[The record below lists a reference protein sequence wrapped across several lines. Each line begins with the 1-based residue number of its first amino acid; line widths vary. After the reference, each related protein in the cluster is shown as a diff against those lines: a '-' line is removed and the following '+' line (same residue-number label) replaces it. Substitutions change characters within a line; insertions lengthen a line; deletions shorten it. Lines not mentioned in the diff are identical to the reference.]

1 MQARLNI
8 AKKSCIEIYK
18 AINSLVSSK
27 DEQYFINI
35 SETEHKN
42 YFEDKMQ
49 QNIKNVYG
57 MDNKDLVYSK
67 NIKLLDDVYYW
78 IINPIDDIENYIVVN
93 NIRRSKSGKYFP
105 GRRVLEEE
113 VNGCYTGSA
122 INELSA
128 NTWCK
133 THPEIINHCLG
144 KTVGSIA
151 DGTTDPIPSG
161 LVGEYVDKKI
171 K

>member
-18 AINSLVSSK
+18 AINSLISSK

-67 NIKLLDDVYYW
+67 NIK
-78 IINPIDDIENYIVVN
+78 
-93 NIRRSKSGKYFP
+93 
-105 GRRVLEEE
+105 
-113 VNGCYTGSA
+113 
-122 INELSA
+122 
-128 NTWCK
+128 
-133 THPEIINHCLG
+133 
-144 KTVGSIA
+144 
-151 DGTTDPIPSG
+151 
-161 LVGEYVDKKI
+161 
-171 K
+171 